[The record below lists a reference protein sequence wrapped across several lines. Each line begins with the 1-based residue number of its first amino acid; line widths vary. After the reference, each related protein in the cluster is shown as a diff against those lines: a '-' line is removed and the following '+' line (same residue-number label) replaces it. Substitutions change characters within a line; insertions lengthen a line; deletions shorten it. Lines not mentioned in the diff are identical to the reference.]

1 MTFCTFCGRQLA
13 DGEVCNCQQNAAP
26 QNNIPQGMPYG
37 QPQPAPQGMPYG
49 QPQPAPQ
56 TAKKQSQGDN
66 AIKLVISHITNTIKK
81 PLTAAEEYYEKGT
94 VASSGILVGLIA
106 VVYVISQLL
115 YLVTRIIYRLAYY
128 KKSVKSSGILA
139 LNGISYSDYLKL
151 NGITRWD
158 ILKDVGYRGYTF
170 VQAVFFPIIYVVL
183 MAAVVIGIYYLVS
196 SVILK
201 EKADIAKAMNLMGA
215 TSVPLLGALVF
226 TVINR
231 VFHVGFL
238 NSAFFP
244 IAITCCG
251 FLTLLQGLLIIGKE
265 IKDRKKLLLTLALSV
280 AILMIAHY
288 VIYYLI
294 MRHCIVYMSFPM

>member
-37 QPQPAPQGMPYG
+37 QPQPAPQGSPYG

-66 AIKLVISHITNTIKK
+66 SIKLVISHITNTIKK

-115 YLVTRIIYRLAYY
+115 YLVTRIIYRLAYF
-128 KKSVKSSGILA
+128 KKSVKGTGYLA
-139 LNGISYSDYLKL
+139 LTGISYSDYLKL

-158 ILKDVGYRGYTF
+158 ILEDAGFRGYTF

-196 SVILK
+196 SVVLK
-201 EKADIAKAMNLMGA
+201 EKADIAKVMNLMGA
-215 TSVPLLGALVF
+215 TSVPLLGALIF
-226 TVINR
+226 SVISR
-231 VFHVGFL
+231 VFHVGFI
-238 NSAFFP
+238 NSVLFP
-244 IAITCCG
+244 IIVTCCG
-251 FLTLLQGLLIIGKE
+251 FLTLLQGLLIINKE
-265 IKDRKKLLLTLALSV
+265 LGDRKKLLLSLAIGV
-280 AILMIAHY
+280 AGLMIANY
-288 VIYYLI
+288 VICYLI
-294 MRHCIVYMSFPM
+294 MDHCIVFLRFPM